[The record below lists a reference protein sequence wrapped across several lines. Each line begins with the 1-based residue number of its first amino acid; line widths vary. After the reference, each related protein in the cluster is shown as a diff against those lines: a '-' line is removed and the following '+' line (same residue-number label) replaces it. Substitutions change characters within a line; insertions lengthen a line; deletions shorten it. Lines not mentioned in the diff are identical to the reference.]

1 MAFGE
6 IVEGAP
12 QVLVFDGLAGAGLP
26 AVALPL
32 VDPAVDAVFQVGR
45 VGINRRRRA
54 LAQRLQRL
62 DHPKIVAL
70 RDFDDTGKR
79 LFLVMDYAKGESLAE
94 RLSLELRRLD
104 EDVDR
109 ERAVVGNGGASGADF
124 ANYMK
129 AVQMR
134 REHLTESREQVER
147 QIAAASK
154 EIAESYRDLI
164 VRVAGYSD
172 YFCDLSLE
180 LQEEIIAR
188 TEHGEF

>member
-1 MAFGE
+1 MSSLHSV
-6 IVEGAP
+6 I
-12 QVLVFDGLAGAGLP
+12 
-26 AVALPL
+26 
-32 VDPAVDAVFQVGR
+32 R
-45 VGINRRRRA
+45 VHRWQLDEKRRA
-54 LAQRLQRL
+54 LADL
-62 DHPKIVAL
+62 
-70 RDFDDTGKR
+70 
-79 LFLVMDYAKGESLAE
+79 ESLAE

-154 EIAESYRDLI
+154 EIAESYRDLKKYEI
-164 VRVAGYSD
+164 AQSDRDRNAQLRRARRETAILDEIAVTSHTRRAGES
-172 YFCDLSLE
+172 E
-180 LQEEIIAR
+180 
-188 TEHGEF
+188 G